1 MAIDAGVIFFR
12 LLLATL
18 LGGIIGAEREWRNQP
33 AGLRTHLILSLGSAL
48 VMIVSVQVANEMG
61 GDPTRIASNIVTGI
75 GFLGAGAILRLGIS
89 IRGLTTAA
97 NIWTTAAIGMAVGAG
112 IYWAAFVTTAF
123 LMVGLVILRR
133 YESHFSREKT
143 RKSILV
149 TARDAPDI
157 LKKME
162 EVLQNTGTPLV
173 SLEFRRDASPDR
185 IEIRGILETSSEAE
199 GVALTV
205 ALKEL
210 EEILEVEVR

>member
-1 MAIDAGVIFFR
+1 MAIDADVIFFR

-133 YESHFSREKT
+133 YESHFSRKKT

-162 EVLQNTGTPLV
+162 EILQKTGTPLV

-199 GVALTV
+199 GVDLTV